1 MSIQAILTQKRTK
14 VITALATETL
24 KRAADRMREHGIAA
38 LVVKNGDTVMGVI
51 SEREIV
57 YAVSRNGERSLSIS
71 VRDLMSPTLIT
82 VAPSDPL
89 VQAMR

>member
-1 MSIQAILTQKRTK
+1 
-14 VITALATETL
+14 
-24 KRAADRMREHGIAA
+24 
-38 LVVKNGDTVMGVI
+38 MGVI

-57 YAVSRNGERSLSIS
+57 YAVSRNGERSLSIF

-82 VAPSDPL
+82 VAPSDTL